1 MIKGLQPK
9 LCEQGKIK
17 IGRLGELRKT
27 KDEKSTYRLP
37 AKLDHFLITTTERD
51 NTGNFIPN
59 IPLMEQIAEIVNEPA
74 DHLTTIPV
82 YLLFDDIDSNFYTT
96 YNCYQGKTRICTGD
110 GEKAIVLK
118 SGEETTC
125 PCPRLDQDYKGN
137 TPCKPYGRLNV
148 VLQSMDMIGGSWVYR
163 TTGWNSVQDI
173 LGSLM
178 LIKRVA
184 GRLSGIPLM
193 MKLFPKT
200 TQLPRGP
207 VTVYTVSLIFAG
219 SAIALAETAKQCP
232 MIGHDE
238 DLVPDQEIA
247 AEEEKEIAEEFFPPE
262 TETER
267 AKADA
272 GAMTEKTRETK
283 KEPEGPAKEEKAEE
297 QEPTAAELARADADK
312 LKEKQEKAKAAAAKR
327 KKKKEEEETKAAAL
341 AAEKTPEA
349 EQTEDISGEIP
360 PGEEPPVEEGEVLDE
375 PVSDDNFGWV

>member
-1 MIKGLQPK
+1 MIRNLKPK

-17 IGRLGELRKT
+17 IGRLGDKRT
-27 KDEKSTYRLP
+27 AKDGKSTYRLP
-37 AKLDHFLITTTERD
+37 TKLDHFLITTTERD
-51 NTGNFIPN
+51 DSGNFIPN
-59 IPLMEQIAEIVNEPA
+59 IPLMEQIAETVNEPA

-96 YNCYQGKTRICTGD
+96 YNCYQGKARICTGD
-110 GEKAIVLK
+110 GEKAVILK
-118 SGEETTC
+118 TGEEITC
-125 PCPRLDQDYKGN
+125 PCPRLNQDYKGS

-148 VLQSMDMIGGSWVYR
+148 VLQSMDIIGGSWVYR

-219 SAIALAETAKQCP
+219 SALALAEKAKQSP
-232 MIGHDE
+232 MIGHDK
-238 DLVPDQEIA
+238 DLAPDQTIV
-247 AEEEKEIAEEFFPPE
+247 AEEEAEIQEEFFPPE

-283 KEPEGPAKEEKAEE
+283 KGTEKPAEK
-297 QEPTAAELARADADK
+297 QEPTAADLAKATKQAEDVTSEK
-312 LKEKQEKAKAAAAKR
+312 LEKTKAAVAKKEKTKIKKEEKEAKAAAATT
-327 KKKKEEEETKAAAL
+327 KKEAS
-341 AAEKTPEA
+341 EA
-349 EQTEDISGEIP
+349 EQEAGEDTSGEIP
-360 PGEEPPVEEGEVLDE
+360 PGEEPVIDEEPTD
-375 PVSDDNFGWV
+375 FGWV